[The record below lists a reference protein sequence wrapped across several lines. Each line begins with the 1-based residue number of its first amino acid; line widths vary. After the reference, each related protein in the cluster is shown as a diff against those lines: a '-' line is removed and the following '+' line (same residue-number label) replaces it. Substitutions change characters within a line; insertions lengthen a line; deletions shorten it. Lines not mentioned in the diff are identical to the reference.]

1 MNLPDKF
8 EHLQSLK
15 GEEIQLELSR
25 LSEEEQKYINARMV
39 VLSLEQKITT
49 WKNLINEMEISQDIT
64 EN

>member
-15 GEEIQLELSR
+15 GEEMQLELSR

-64 EN
+64 QN

>member
-15 GEEIQLELSR
+15 GEEMQLELSR

-39 VLSLEQKITT
+39 VLSLEQKITA
-49 WKNLINEMEISQDIT
+49 WKNLINQMEISQDIT
-64 EN
+64 QN